1 MIPTTVQPVVKI
13 RRSPLIKIEKMSV
26 ESASIMPKALK
37 KYTRVMTIPN
47 FPTTDMVFGFAS
59 KGNGWLFPRTD
70 LAAHPQAIATGHNK
84 IQEMTST
91 TLTAFCVVEKPS
103 GRICQNWENKK

>member
-1 MIPTTVQPVVKI
+1 
-13 RRSPLIKIEKMSV
+13 
-26 ESASIMPKALK
+26 
-37 KYTRVMTIPN
+37 MTIPN

-91 TLTAFCVVEKPS
+91 TLRAFCVVDKSS
-103 GRICQNWENKK
+103 GRICQILENKK